1 MVRFVGVRENACG
14 FGMARLCCD
23 ISATVR
29 IYTEHKTHRSVLSV
43 VLTVVGIS
51 FSLKIC
57 SCIERKMEGKSINL
71 SIHGKEKQQNSM
83 KRV

>member
-1 MVRFVGVRENACG
+1 MVRFVGVRENARG

-43 VLTVVGIS
+43 VLTVVRIS
-51 FSLKIC
+51 FSFNYSSI
-57 SCIERKMEGKSINL
+57 SCLSLFPPCRLMGK
-71 SIHGKEKQQNSM
+71 GK
-83 KRV
+83 